1 MKRKVSGQK
10 SIVELVKLTANTYP
24 KFKNPLNRNDFSEY
38 VIKKFV
44 GDFMYDPKIKG
55 THEEKIDKAKA
66 LYLNI
71 MNVWEELYGQTKNSQ
86 KVD

>member
-10 SIVELVKLTANTYP
+10 SIIELVKLTVDMHP
-24 KFKNPLNRNDFSEY
+24 KFKNPLNRNDFSDF
-38 VIKKFV
+38 VIQKFV
-44 GDFMYDPKIKG
+44 GDFMYDPKTKG
-55 THEEKIDKAKA
+55 SHEEKLDKAKA